1 MKKTGTHMD
10 DRFWKKMRG
19 IIKLV
24 AGIIML
30 IISVPLFIFYQLFP
44 ALNTQVG
51 PNQIA
56 SWIAVTLSFFGFV
69 SIIIGAGELE
79 I

>member
-1 MKKTGTHMD
+1 MKKNGTHTD
-10 DRFWKKMRG
+10 GRFRKKMRG

-24 AGIIML
+24 AGIMML
-30 IISVPLFIFYQLFP
+30 IISVPLFIFYQVFP
-44 ALNTQVG
+44 TLNAQVG